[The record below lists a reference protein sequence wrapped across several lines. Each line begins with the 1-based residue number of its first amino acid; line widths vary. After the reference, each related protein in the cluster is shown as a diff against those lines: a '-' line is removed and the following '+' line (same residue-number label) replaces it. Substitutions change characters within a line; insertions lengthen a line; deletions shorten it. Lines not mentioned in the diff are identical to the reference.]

1 MDWRGAGR
9 TRRAGKED
17 WMKYGVSYYPEH
29 KTADELEADLVL
41 LKQSGINTVRMGE
54 FAWCRMEPHEGQFDF
69 EWLAK
74 VVEELGRAGIG
85 TVLCT
90 PTACPPSW
98 LIKKHPDILY
108 MDNRRIRRPFG
119 GRRHY
124 CYNNGT
130 YRKYSVRIAEKL
142 AGFFEGNP
150 YITGVQIDNEPAQEG
165 TGRCCCPVCEEKFH
179 DYLRREYGNI
189 EEFNVRSGSIF
200 WSQEYGDFDE
210 IPLPV
215 NTIETG
221 AQNLIEAY
229 YENPTVRLAF
239 ERFCSDSQKEYQDLQ
254 AAALR
259 RHLHVPI
266 TTNGTGLATNSIDY
280 YDSSENLDR
289 YAFDFYP
296 GLRDAKV
303 DSFPYAFARGI
314 KNGAPFWVLEFMSG
328 GGHKL
333 GGTGRV
339 QPNPGALKQAVVQSM
354 AHGGEMMLHF
364 QFRTYPFGAEQLNYA
379 IVDMDGIP
387 RRRYREMQETAAL
400 LKKLEPLEKTVFPGE
415 AAVCFDYD
423 CHWALR
429 IKPVNDPAFHYV
441 EYCGK
446 LYHDL
451 ENIGVTADVAALK
464 SDWSRYKVVILPAA
478 IVMSREEQ
486 EKVKRFVE
494 LGGTV
499 IATFLTSVK
508 NRDNVGYTTS
518 LPAGLTEVFGSIVE
532 EVEPVME
539 GNHTKLMMRTE
550 SYEALCHMDETEDNL
565 MVTTDGLWSELLGGV
580 SETLGSYTEDYKEG
594 AKVVSAFT
602 YGKGRAYYVGT
613 DLEPEAYRAF
623 LKGVMKEAGVHRSVV
638 EREPD
643 VELVT
648 RMDEEQEYL
657 FLFNFTARET
667 EVKLPPDC
675 RDYLTGKP
683 LDEKCRIERNG
694 MLIAARSKTAE
705 RKAW

>member
-1 MDWRGAGR
+1 
-9 TRRAGKED
+9 
-17 WMKYGVSYYPEH
+17 MKYGVSYYPEH
-29 KTADELEADLVL
+29 KTGAELKADLAL
-41 LKQSGINTVRMGE
+41 LKRSGINTVRMGE
-54 FAWCRMEPHEGQFDF
+54 FAWCRMEPCEGQFDF
-69 EWLAK
+69 AWLAK
-74 VVEELGRAGIG
+74 VVEELGEAGIE
-85 TVLCT
+85 TILCT

-98 LIKKHPDILY
+98 LVKKHPDILY

-124 CYNNGT
+124 CYNNET
-130 YRKYSVRIAEKL
+130 YRKYSVRIAEEL
-142 AGFFEGNP
+142 AAFFEGNP
-150 YITGVQIDNEPAQEG
+150 YIAGVQIDNEPAQEG
-165 TGRCCCPVCEEKFH
+165 TGRCCCPVCEKKFH
-179 DYLRREYGNI
+179 DYLRREYGSI
-189 EEFNVRSGSIF
+189 EEFNERSGSIF
-200 WSQEYGDFDE
+200 WSQEYDDFDE
-210 IPLPV
+210 VPLPV

-221 AQNLIEAY
+221 ARNLIDAY
-229 YENPTVRLAF
+229 YENPTVRLLF

-259 RHLHVPI
+259 RHLRVPV

-296 GLRDAKV
+296 GLRNAEV
-303 DSFPYAFARGI
+303 DSFPYAFARGV
-314 KNGAPFWVLEFMSG
+314 KSGMPFWVLEFMSG

-400 LKKLEPLEKTVFPGE
+400 LTKLEPLEKTVFPGE
-415 AAVCFDYD
+415 AAICFDYD
-423 CHWALR
+423 SHWALR
-429 IKPVNDPAFHYV
+429 IKPVNDPVFHYV
-441 EYCGK
+441 DYCGK
-446 LYHDL
+446 LYHYL
-451 ENIGVTADVAALK
+451 ENIGVTADVTALK
-464 SDWSRYKVVILPAA
+464 GDWSRYKVVILPAA
-478 IVMSREEQ
+478 VIMSQEEQ
-486 EKVKRFVE
+486 EKVRRFVE
-494 LGGTV
+494 QGGTV
-499 IATFLTSVK
+499 VATFLTSVK
-508 NRDNVGYTTS
+508 NKDNVGYTTS

-539 GNHTKLMMRTE
+539 ENHTRLLLRME

-565 MVTTDGLWSELLGGV
+565 ITTTDGLWSELLGGV

-594 AKVVSAFT
+594 AKVVSAYT
-602 YGKGRAYYVGT
+602 CGKGRAYYVGT

-623 LKGVMKEAGVHRSVV
+623 LKGVMKEAGVHRSIV
-638 EREPD
+638 EREQG

-648 RMDEEQEYL
+648 RMDDEREYL

-675 RDYLTGKP
+675 RDYLTGKA
-683 LDEKCRIERNG
+683 LGEKCRMERNG
-694 MLIAARSKTAE
+694 ILIAAKAGGWESK
-705 RKAW
+705 